1 MRQII
6 KEGRLRRLGSVMALD
21 YSFTFSIIQPQV
33 RLTLARKLYGK
44 FRLLKLL
51 KYISIRSLSQ
61 ESTAE
66 VIRKRWREIEK
77 IRNKSG

>member
-33 RLTLARKLYGK
+33 RLTLASKLYRK
-44 FRLLKLL
+44 FRLLKPL
-51 KYISIRSLSQ
+51 KYISMRSLSQ
-61 ESTAE
+61 EFAAE
-66 VIRKRWREIEK
+66 FIRKT
-77 IRNKSG
+77 